1 MTISQLSM
9 ALFLLYNQTSD
20 YGAIFGFLNY
30 VKQLHPFNIT
40 GSGTIKGI
48 VASAKRDDT
57 LSMH

>member
-1 MTISQLSM
+1 M